1 MTRGEGPKLKVSR
14 GVKLFVCSL
23 VEESLP
29 VLQST
34 GKFDLSYSKVLG
46 SQILKQLIH
55 NPKFESYPNRSVIF
69 KYIWPHQLFDK
80 VNVSTFLL

>member
-46 SQILKQLIH
+46 SQILKQECNFQIYLAT
-55 NPKFESYPNRSVIF
+55 SAV
-69 KYIWPHQLFDK
+69 
-80 VNVSTFLL
+80 